1 MDEPTSSDAL
11 GPLPIADNNAE
22 LQRRSFDA
30 FRAALPTARFLF
42 RDERTDDAGV
52 DASIE
57 LLIDSRYT
65 NLRAQVQLKGTAS
78 EENNE
83 DGTISLAVRTATL
96 NYLLNGPSPIF
107 ILYIAPRNEL

>member
-1 MDEPTSSDAL
+1 MEQPTGTKAL

-30 FRAALPTARFLF
+30 FRAALPAAKFLF

-78 EENNE
+78 EEKNE
-83 DGTISLAVRTATL
+83 DGSISLAVRAATL
-96 NYLLNGPSPIF
+96 NYL
-107 ILYIAPRNEL
+107 